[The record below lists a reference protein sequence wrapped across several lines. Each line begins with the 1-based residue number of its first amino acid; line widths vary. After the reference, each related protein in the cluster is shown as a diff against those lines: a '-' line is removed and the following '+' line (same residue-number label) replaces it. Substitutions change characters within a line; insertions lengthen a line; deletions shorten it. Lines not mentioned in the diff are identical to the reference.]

1 MSSVRTSLF
10 NFLSLVFRATPLPK
24 LLLLE
29 KWHQSPHQDALRQGL
44 AAGRAEAVGL
54 RLRLVQA
61 EKQVASLLATSRE
74 LCDFVHRRALDGA
87 RQPAPHRGSG
97 SASSGGNSSASGV
110 GGASLF
116 DAGPNPTGQLF
127 DEEDSGLARAALLQ
141 ARMRKLREDGAAV
154 LRLATDCAAKH
165 AAGRSGGGPP
175 APAPPGADASA
186 GGGGAEV
193 DALSAAVSS
202 WLKTLRPPCAI
213 DGDES
218 NAGARSAGS
227 D

>member
-1 MSSVRTSLF
+1 
-10 NFLSLVFRATPLPK
+10 
-24 LLLLE
+24 
-29 KWHQSPHQDALRQGL
+29 
-44 AAGRAEAVGL
+44 
-54 RLRLVQA
+54 LRLVQA

-97 SASSGGNSSASGV
+97 SASSGSNSSGRGSGRKSSGGNSSTSGV

-116 DAGPNPTGQLF
+116 DADPNPTGQLF
-127 DEEDSGLARAALLQ
+127 DEEDSGSARAALLQ
-141 ARMRKLREDGAAV
+141 ARMRKVREDGAAV

-186 GGGGAEV
+186 GGGGGEV

-202 WLKTLRPPCAI
+202 WLKTLRPPGAI